1 MIDVTDDGRR
11 FAADF
16 ARLAQGVGSPLLAVS
31 GGPDSMAMLTLA
43 HEALGTGFT
52 VASIDH
58 RLRPEAA
65 EESAMVAR
73 HCATLGIAH
82 ATLAPS
88 VPIAGASIQAQAR
101 TARYALLAGHARA
114 IGAGCIVTAHHA
126 DDQAETFL
134 MRAAR
139 GSGLAGLAGVR
150 ARTEVA
156 GVAVIRPLLDWRR
169 AELRAIVRRAE
180 VPFFDDPSNQDDR
193 HDRTRF
199 RRLLDAN
206 EWLGTP
212 NLARAAAALA
222 EADADVRAMVEW
234 LRSDRAKVA
243 GGEVRLSVGALPRE
257 VLRRLVRHA
266 IGVVRAEMAGAA
278 VPDGAVDHPPAAA
291 VEGEWSNAV
300 NIEKLLDAL
309 MAGKR
314 ATQAG
319 VIASPRAGI
328 WRFRPAPPRR
338 IA

>member
-1 MIDVTDDGRR
+1 MTEEGRR

-16 ARLAQGVGSPLLAVS
+16 ARLASDITNPLLAVS

-43 HEALGTGFT
+43 HESLIPGFT

-58 RLRPEAA
+58 RLRPEGA
-65 EESAMVAR
+65 EESAMVAA

-82 ATLAPS
+82 ATLAP
-88 VPIAGASIQAQAR
+88 VEPIVGASIQAQAR
-101 TARYALLAGHARA
+101 TARYALLTDHARA
-114 IGAGCIVTAHHA
+114 IGAGAVVTGHHA

-150 ARTEVA
+150 ARTDVD
-156 GVAVIRPLLDWRR
+156 GVTVIRPLLDWRR

-180 VPFFDDPSNQDDR
+180 VPFFDDPSNHDDR

-199 RRLLDAN
+199 RRLLDEN

-222 EADADVRAMVEW
+222 ETDTDVRAMVDWIWDE
-234 LRSDRAKVA
+234 RAKV
-243 GGEVRLSVGALPRE
+243 GGDEVRLSVEKLPRE
-257 VLRRLVRHA
+257 ILRRLARRA
-266 IGVVRAEMAGAA
+266 IGVVRAEAGIVAPEWTEAA
-278 VPDGAVDHPPAAA
+278 
-291 VEGEWSNAV
+291 

-314 ATQAG
+314 TTQAG
-319 VIASPRAGI
+319 IVVSIRGDV
-328 WRFRPAPPRR
+328 WRFREAPPRR
-338 IA
+338 VA

>member
-1 MIDVTDDGRR
+1 MTEEGRR

-16 ARLAQGVGSPLLAVS
+16 ARLASDFTNPLLAVS

-43 HEALGTGFT
+43 HEALPPGFT

-58 RLRPEAA
+58 RLRPEAV
-65 EESAMVAR
+65 EESAMVAA
-73 HCATLGIAH
+73 HCATLGISH

-88 VPIAGASIQAQAR
+88 EPITGASIQAQAR
-101 TARYALLAGHARA
+101 TTRYALLTDHARA
-114 IGAGCIVTAHHA
+114 IGAGALVTGHHA

-150 ARTEVA
+150 ARTEVH
-156 GVAVIRPLLDWRR
+156 GITVVRPLLDWRR

-180 VPFFDDPSNQDDR
+180 VPFFDDPSNHDDR

-199 RRLLDAN
+199 RRLLGEN

-222 EADADVRAMVEW
+222 ETDTDVRAMVEW
-234 LRSDRAKVA
+234 IWAERGKVG
-243 GGEVRLSVGALPRE
+243 GGEVKLAVEKLPRE
-257 VLRRLVRHA
+257 ILRRLARRA
-266 IGVVRAEMAGAA
+266 IGTVRTDAGIVAPEWTEAA
-278 VPDGAVDHPPAAA
+278 
-291 VEGEWSNAV
+291 
-300 NIEKLLDAL
+300 NIESLLDSL

-314 ATQAG
+314 TTQAG
-319 VIASPRAGI
+319 IIASVRGDV
-328 WRFRPAPPRR
+328 WRFREAPPRR
-338 IA
+338 APA

>member
-1 MIDVTDDGRR
+1 MSDPVLDEEGRR
-11 FAADF
+11 FAAEV
-16 ARLAQGVGSPLLAVS
+16 ARLAGRGAGYGAPPLLAVS

-43 HEALGTGFT
+43 HEALPPGFT

-65 EESAMVAR
+65 AESAMVAA

-82 ATLAPS
+82 ATLAPAT
-88 VPIAGASIQAQAR
+88 PIAGASIQAQAR
-101 TARYALLAGHARA
+101 IARYALLADHARA
-114 IGAGCIVTAHHA
+114 IGAGCIITAHHA

-150 ARTEVA
+150 AKTEVS
-156 GVAVIRPLLDWRR
+156 GVRVIRPLLDWRR

-199 RRLLDAN
+199 RRLLGAN

-222 EADADVRAMVEW
+222 EADADVRATVDW
-234 LRSDRAKVA
+234 LWSERAKVG
-243 GGEVRLSVGALPRE
+243 GGEVRLTVGDLPRE
-257 VLRRLVRHA
+257 LLRRLVRRA
-266 IGVVRAEMAGAA
+266 IGDVREGMAEAQIDGGGAI
-278 VPDGAVDHPPAAA
+278 
-291 VEGEWSNAV
+291 EGDWSAAV
-300 NIEKLLDAL
+300 NIERLLDAL
-309 MAGKR
+309 IAGKR

-328 WRFRPAPPRR
+328 WRFRAAPPRR
-338 IA
+338 PA